1 MNLQYSPE
9 ARILAPSSRKSLCY
23 EVQTLILPS
32 FKFFKACHS
41 FFLIDIILSLNK
53 QLWISLFSVVVCFDS
68 SMNANAGRVTRCE
81 DQVNTV
87 VAPGKDT

>member
-23 EVQTLILPS
+23 EVQTLILSS

-41 FFLIDIILSLNK
+41 FLFFEIDIILSLNK
-53 QLWISLFSVVVCFDS
+53 QLWISMFSVVVCFDS
-68 SMNANAGRVTRCE
+68 SLNANAGRVTRC
-81 DQVNTV
+81 
-87 VAPGKDT
+87 